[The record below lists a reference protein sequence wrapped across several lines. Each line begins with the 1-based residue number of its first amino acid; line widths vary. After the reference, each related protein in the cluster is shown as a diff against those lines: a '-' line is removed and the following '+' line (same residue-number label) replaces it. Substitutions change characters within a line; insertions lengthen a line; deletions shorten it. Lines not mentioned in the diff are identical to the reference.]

1 MFPNFVICFF
11 IIVIQYTDGAQT
23 GRPRGRKRVDTES
36 AVNLGFEKV
45 TSSHAN
51 ALTASTPTKGLEFRK
66 SLHEV
71 SM

>member
-1 MFPNFVICFF
+1 MICFF